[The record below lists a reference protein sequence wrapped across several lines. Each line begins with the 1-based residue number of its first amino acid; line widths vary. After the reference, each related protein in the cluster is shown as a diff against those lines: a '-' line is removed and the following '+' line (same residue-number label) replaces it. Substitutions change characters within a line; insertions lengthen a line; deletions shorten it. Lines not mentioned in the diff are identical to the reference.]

1 MFYMKKYSRKRK
13 KLLKQGSRAY
23 NRPISPFRFMLRS
36 SKFYRKKRPYYGF
49 TGYPDRCCKYDDN
62 VFLPD
67 ELD

>member
-1 MFYMKKYSRKRK
+1 MNKRYIKSKSRYYRRPKRSIWRFKLRFPRFFIKKS
-13 KLLKQGSRAY
+13 
-23 NRPISPFRFMLRS
+23 
-36 SKFYRKKRPYYGF
+36 KKRPYYGF